1 MDCSKQYY
9 VFVKLKVHAGKALN
23 THYLNHVSLHLSKI
37 EVRASGPW
45 RALEV
50 LGGVIVIAIAIFAL
64 ADPQFTTQTLVI
76 VIAAGLII
84 GGLFRISVGTFATVL
99 PSPLRSLNVTGGV
112 IAFVLGIAAL
122 VNLQAAVATLIGI
135 LAVAL
140 LLVGA
145 VEIGVGVARHPPVW
159 LRLLIVV
166 IGVLTIILSVY
177 VILDMSIGEGIL
189 TTVLALALLLV
200 GIRNIVHGITGHHPI
215 AKSVEAAVTAA

>member
-1 MDCSKQYY
+1 M
-9 VFVKLKVHAGKALN
+9 
-23 THYLNHVSLHLSKI
+23 
-37 EVRASGPW
+37 
-45 RALEV
+45 
-50 LGGVIVIAIAIFAL
+50 
-64 ADPQFTTQTLVI
+64 
-76 VIAAGLII
+76 IAAGLII

-99 PSPLRSLNVTGGV
+99 PSALRSLNVTGGV

-122 VNLQAAVATLIGI
+122 LEQQAAVATLIGI

-145 VEIGVGVARHPPVW
+145 VEIGIGVARHPPVW
-159 LRLLIVV
+159 LKLLIVV

>member
-1 MDCSKQYY
+1 M
-9 VFVKLKVHAGKALN
+9 
-23 THYLNHVSLHLSKI
+23 SKI
-37 EVRASGPW
+37 QVRASGPW

-50 LGGVIVIAIAIFAL
+50 LGGIIVIAVAIFAL

-76 VIAAGLII
+76 VIAAGLVI
-84 GGLFRISVGTFATVL
+84 GGLFRITVGAFATVL

-122 VNLQAAVATLIGI
+122 LDLQAAVATLIGI

-145 VEIGVGVARHPPVW
+145 VEIGVGVARHPPVR
-159 LRLLIVV
+159 LRLLIVA

-177 VILDMSIGEGIL
+177 VILDMTIGERIL
-189 TTVLALALLLV
+189 TTILALALMLV

-215 AKSVEAAVTAA
+215 DRSVDVVVKAA

>member
-1 MDCSKQYY
+1 M
-9 VFVKLKVHAGKALN
+9 FVKCEAKVGKGAKYSSSQPRIAKNLN
-23 THYLNHVSLHLSKI
+23 KI

-50 LGGVIVIAIAIFAL
+50 LGGIIVIAVAIFAL

-84 GGLFRISVGTFATVL
+84 GGLFRITVGAFATVL

-122 VNLQAAVATLIGI
+122 LDLQAAVATLIGI

-145 VEIGVGVARHPPVW
+145 VEIGVGVARHPPIW
-159 LRLLIVV
+159 LRLLIVA

-177 VILDMSIGEGIL
+177 VILDMSIGESIL
-189 TTVLALALLLV
+189 TTVLALALMLV
-200 GIRNIVHGITGHHPI
+200 GIRNIVHGIIGHHPI
-215 AKSVEAAVTAA
+215 DRSVDVAVAAA

>member
-1 MDCSKQYY
+1 
-9 VFVKLKVHAGKALN
+9 L
-23 THYLNHVSLHLSKI
+23 
-37 EVRASGPW
+37 
-45 RALEV
+45 LE
-50 LGGVIVIAIAIFAL
+50 
-64 ADPQFTTQTLVI
+64 Q
-76 VIAAGLII
+76 
-84 GGLFRISVGTFATVL
+84 
-99 PSPLRSLNVTGGV
+99 
-112 IAFVLGIAAL
+112 
-122 VNLQAAVATLIGI
+122 QAAVATLIGI

-145 VEIGVGVARHPPVW
+145 VEIGIGVARHPPVW
-159 LRLLIVV
+159 LKLLIVV

>member
-1 MDCSKQYY
+1 MRSGITSLRSDRPKT
-9 VFVKLKVHAGKALN
+9 GKALN
-23 THYLNHVSLHLSKI
+23 TQHLDHTPLQLSKVQ
-37 EVRASGPW
+37 VRASGPW

-50 LGGVIVIAIAIFAL
+50 LGGIIVIAVAIFAL

-84 GGLFRISVGTFATVL
+84 GGLFRITVGAFATVL

-122 VNLQAAVATLIGI
+122 LDLQAAVATLIGI

-159 LRLLIVV
+159 LRLLIVA

-177 VILDMSIGEGIL
+177 VILDMSIGERIL
-189 TTVLALALLLV
+189 TTILALALMLV

-215 AKSVEAAVTAA
+215 DRSVDVVVTAA

>member
-1 MDCSKQYY
+1 
-9 VFVKLKVHAGKALN
+9 
-23 THYLNHVSLHLSKI
+23 LSRI

-50 LGGVIVIAIAIFAL
+50 IGGIIVIALAIVAL
-64 ADPQFTTQTLVI
+64 ADPQFATQTLVI

-84 GGLFRISVGTFATVL
+84 GGFFRISVGAFATVL
-99 PSPLRSLNVTGGV
+99 PSPLRSLNITGGV

-122 VNLQAAVATLIGI
+122 LDLQGALATLIGI

-159 LRLLIVV
+159 LRLLIVA

-177 VILDMSIGEGIL
+177 VILDMSIGERIV
-189 TTVLALALLLV
+189 TAILALALMLV
-200 GIRNIVHGITGHHPI
+200 GIRNIVHGFTGHHPVATPI
-215 AKSVEAAVTAA
+215 EPVVTAA